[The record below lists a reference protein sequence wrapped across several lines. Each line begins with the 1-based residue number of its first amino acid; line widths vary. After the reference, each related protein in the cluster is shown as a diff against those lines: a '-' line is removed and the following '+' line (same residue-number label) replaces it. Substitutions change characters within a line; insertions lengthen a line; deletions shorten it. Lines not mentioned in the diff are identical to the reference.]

1 MVNQMAQNEKLMDAL
16 QMIVTN
22 LSQQADGH
30 ALESRILASKGYAKL
45 ADKYAEHA
53 AEERG
58 YVEKIADR
66 ILDLGGV
73 LSNDQKEPMPLCEN
87 PVEWVK
93 IDLKISVEGLSALK
107 KIMCLAVEDVTTYDI
122 LKDYYKDEEEDMY
135 WGEQQLE
142 LIEAIGVQNWL
153 VQQL

>member
-1 MVNQMAQNEKLMDAL
+1 MEDSGKLLEAM

-30 ALESRILASKGYAKL
+30 MIQSRIFNDLGFSKL
-45 ADKYAEHA
+45 SEKYAEHA
-53 AEERG
+53 EEERG
-58 YVEKIADR
+58 YVIKIADR
-66 ILDLGGV
+66 MMDLGAEV
-73 LSNDQKEPMPLCEN
+73 RNEAKPAMPVCRD

-93 IDLKISVEGLSALK
+93 TDLQISKDGLKALSG
-107 KIMCLAVEDVTTYDI
+107 IMCLAVSDVTTYDI

-135 WGEQQLE
+135 WGEQQLA
-142 LIEAIGVQNWL
+142 LIDMIGVQNWL

>member
-1 MVNQMAQNEKLMDAL
+1 MAQNEKLMDAL
-16 QMIVTN
+16 QSIVTN

-30 ALESRILASKGYAKL
+30 ALESRILASKGYGKL
-45 ADKYAEHA
+45 AEKYAEHA

-73 LSNDQKEPMPLCEN
+73 LSNEEKDTMPLCEN
-87 PVEWVK
+87 PVEWIK
-93 IDLKISVEGLSALK
+93 IDLKISVEGLSMLK
-107 KIMCLAVEDVTTYDI
+107 KIISLAAEDFMTYDL
-122 LKDYYKDEEEDMY
+122 LKDYYKDEVEDMY
-135 WGEQQLE
+135 WGQQQLE